1 MKIKYISMEIV
12 LIICIALL
20 SLGLYGQDDAMKK
33 EALSSLNGWKRTTS
47 DDQAK
52 KIGFDSKADFKAS
65 ELGTPFKLY
74 TISPD
79 AMMEYE
85 EGSEFGKIVK
95 ETNYYVY
102 PVISGGENKALLWMF
117 KKEDKWQ
124 AARIGSSKLAKSIV
138 STEGTIMHQISER
151 GLEGAGPPKFV
162 RLYQLY
168 IDFFFIKDAEK
179 EYIIP
184 IYTTPALLVE
194 GSKFYTPTEVVPQWK
209 EQLKKNI
216 QTEEGGKSKLKRKLA

>member
-12 LIICIALL
+12 LIICIVLL

-102 PVISGGENKALLWMF
+102 PVISGRENKALLWMF

-216 QTEEGGKSKLKRKLA
+216 QTEEGKKKQIKA